1 MYLKTYLQTSKV
13 TFGNILQINLKII
26 KKSLK
31 NDKPVI
37 CYTINRLVKNKQ
49 KYSEKYLET
58 TKNF

>member
-37 CYTINRLVKNKQ
+37 YYTNNKLVKNEQ
-49 KYSEKYLET
+49 KYSKKY
-58 TKNF
+58 

>member
-31 NDKPVI
+31 NDEPVI
-37 CYTINRLVKNKQ
+37 YYTNNKLVKNKQ
-49 KYSEKYLET
+49 KYSKNIEKQL
-58 TKNF
+58 KN